1 MPRYFLE
8 LAYKGTRYSGFQIQ
22 ENARTIQYE
31 VEKALKILF
40 KQPLQ
45 LTGSSR
51 TDAGVH
57 ARQNYF
63 HFDIN
68 LEIPEKEL
76 YHLNAILP
84 PDIVVLSLV
93 QVSPNAHC
101 RFDAVAREYNYYI
114 YQHKDPF
121 KEDRAWFF
129 PYQLS
134 IDVLHQT
141 AAIIPQY
148 SDFTSFAKRNS
159 QVNNFLCNIQYSSWQ
174 EKDGFYIYTVRANR
188 FLRGMVRGLV
198 GTMVKTARNKIHVE
212 QFKQIIEAKDCT
224 KADFTTPPQG
234 LFLSKVIFPQKLN

>member
-8 LAYKGTRYSGFQIQ
+8 VAYKGTRYSGFQIQ

-40 KQPLQ
+40 SQDFQ

-57 ARQNYF
+57 AKQNYF
-63 HFDIN
+63 HFDTD
-68 LEIPEKEL
+68 LQIPEKQL

-84 PDIVVLSLV
+84 ADIAVRNIAEVK
-93 QVSPNAHC
+93 PNAHC
-101 RFDAVAREYNYYI
+101 RFDAVAREYEYYI

-121 KEDRAWFF
+121 KEDRAWFY

-134 IDVLHQT
+134 VPALKEV
-141 AAIIPQY
+141 AALILQY
-148 SDFTSFAKRNS
+148 RDFTSFAKRNS
-159 QVNNFLCNIQYSSWQ
+159 QVNNFLCAVEYSSWQ
-174 EKDGFYIYTVRANR
+174 EKDGFIIYTVKANR

-198 GTMVKTARNKIHVE
+198 GTMVKTARNKITIE

-224 KADFTTPPQG
+224 KADFSTPPQG
-234 LFLSKVIFPQKLN
+234 LFLSKVVFP